1 MRVELFLEPEPECVF
16 AWHGNA
22 CFAIP
27 YQLSCILEG
36 GWSVGGE
43 KLSSQVVERTRP

>member
-1 MRVELFLEPEPECVF
+1 MYLLGMEL
-16 AWHGNA
+16 A

-43 KLSSQVVERTRP
+43 KLSSQVVERTRPWPP